1 MRRVSVELL
10 EPGMVVARSIFD
22 SEGKCLLGAGVVLTE
37 YYIQRLKDLGI
48 ASVYVKD
55 DLFDSLGEIKEPI
68 SEKTRIETIKEVK
81 RNFQALEANRRINT
95 RHVKKVVDAILDELM
110 SNREVLIN
118 LSDIRTYDDYTF
130 SHSCNVCVL
139 SLLTGITLGYT
150 EPKLKELGI
159 GALLHDIGKIQV
171 SKELLNKRGELSP
184 EEYAEIQKHA
194 AYGFEI
200 LRAYDD
206 IPLLSAHI
214 AFQHHERWDGKG
226 YPRGLNQEQIHE
238 YARIVAVADVYD
250 ALLADRPY
258 RGAYSINQALAIL
271 NHMSGVYFE
280 PRILAALISNIAVY
294 PIGSVVM
301 FNTGEIGVVVDVNR
315 NNPHRPVVRV
325 VFDRRLTRLKTPHE
339 VDLSSLTTVYI
350 SRVLN
355 EQEIVQ
361 LKSGTFNPRFSDP
374 PSQE

>member
-1 MRRVSVELL
+1 MRRVAVGLL
-10 EPGMVVARSIFD
+10 KPGMVVARSIFD
-22 SEGKCLLGAGVVLTE
+22 SEGKCLLGAGVTLTE

-48 ASVYVKD
+48 ASVYIKD
-55 DLFDSLGEIKEPI
+55 ELFDSLGEIKEPI
-68 SEKTRIETIKEVK
+68 SGKTRIETIKEVK

-95 RHVKKVVDAILDELM
+95 RHVKKVVDAILDDLM

-139 SLLTGITLGYT
+139 SLLTAITLGYS

-159 GALLHDIGKIQV
+159 GALLHDIGKVQV

-184 EEYAEIQKHA
+184 DEYAEIQKHA

-214 AFQHHERWDGKG
+214 AFQHHECWDGKG
-226 YPRGLNQEQIHE
+226 YPRGLNREQIHE

-258 RGAYSINQALAIL
+258 RDAYSINQALAIL
-271 NHMSGVYFE
+271 NHMSGIHFE
-280 PRILAALISNIAVY
+280 PRILAALVSNVAVY

-301 FNTGEIGVVVDVNR
+301 FNTGEIGVVMDVNR
-315 NNPHRPVVRV
+315 NNPTRPVVRV
-325 VFDRRLTRLKTPHE
+325 VFDRRLSRLKIPHE
-339 VDLSSLTTVYI
+339 VDLSNLTTVYI
-350 SRVLN
+350 SRVLT
-355 EQEIVQ
+355 EQEIMD
-361 LKSGTFNPRFSDP
+361 LKNGTFVPRHPHNPSH
-374 PSQE
+374 E